1 MGVAMRRHL
10 RPIALGLTLVVIA
23 GCSISDSSVSIS
35 DSIGSS
41 SDSSASSSRSRSA
54 AYQDDVRDFAAAWD
68 KSGGQYDE
76 FQSQVA
82 RLASKHGISDWE
94 NNKATWVGVGAG
106 LRRGGVAG
114 TPFETYKQNLTGG
127 DADRMSWLQQGYAR
141 GK

>member
-1 MGVAMRRHL
+1 MRSRDAYFL
-10 RPIALGLTLVVIA
+10 AFALIVLA

-41 SDSSASSSRSRSA
+41 SESSASSSRSRTA
-54 AYQDDVRDFAAAWD
+54 AYPDDVRDFTAAWA
-68 KSGGQYDE
+68 KSGGQSDQ
-76 FQSQVA
+76 FQSEIA
-82 RLASKHGISDWE
+82 RLAGKHGISDWE

-106 LRRGGVAG
+106 LRQGGVAG